1 MRSNIVLIDDKKYRF
16 SILSENKIQLE
27 YSIPIT
33 CNGIFISNIKV
44 KSRYKKIPS
53 TLTVPTV
60 PLWSY
65 LYPKPRFF
73 NLLSMSYGIKKT
85 NIKFKYSKVSSNFIS
100 EGQLYNMYNL
110 LESIEFNDISWYR
123 NFQLKNLLSE
133 NK

>member
-1 MRSNIVLIDDKKYRF
+1 MRSNIVLIDDKEYRF

-44 KSRYKKIPS
+44 KSKYKKTQPS
-53 TLTVPTV
+53 TLIV

-73 NLLSMSYGIKKT
+73 NLLSMFYGIKKT
-85 NIKFKYSKVSSNFIS
+85 NIKFKYSNKVSFNFIS
-100 EGQLYNMYNL
+100 EGQLYNMSNL

-123 NFQLKNLLSE
+123 NFQLKNLLSV